1 MKGCVDMSTVNP
13 ISTPQVPAPAFK
25 GANKK
30 LLNNFFK
37 TSKKLSPE
45 QAVMERLNGMT
56 AAYKIRDK
64 EELKNV
70 VMREAIGGNKDFLA
84 GLNDAL
90 ANGAAKDIYKKK

>member
-1 MKGCVDMSTVNP
+1 MSTVNP
-13 ISTPQVPAPAFK
+13 ILTPQVTAPAFK

-30 LLNNFFK
+30 LLNNFFPK
-37 TSKKLSPE
+37 NLSPE
-45 QAVMERLNGMT
+45 QAVLERFKGMM